1 MAGRDSIER
10 EVKLG
15 AWPGF
20 RLPDFDGLAAWIHAG
35 ETEEHR
41 LVATYY
47 DAPDLRLIRAGVTLR
62 HRTGEA
68 GAPNGRWTA
77 KVPSPEGA
85 PGVLDR
91 FELDH
96 DGPGERPPDRL
107 VGVLRGRLRSGE
119 LVPVAQL
126 ETVRRSVALRDGG
139 GRRLGE
145 VADDEVSVLEDGRVA
160 ARFREV
166 EAEVDRGAPAQL
178 LDLVIDRLRAAGAGK
193 ADLTPKLVRALGPRA
208 LAPPDPP
215 VPELG
220 GGASVGDVV
229 HLAIANAVQR
239 LQAHDPLVR
248 LDAGPVGVHQARVA
262 MRRLRSDLRTF
273 ADLVDPD
280 WVATFAD
287 DLKWLAGELGHVRD
301 ADVRI
306 ERLLG
311 ATAKLP
317 EGDAAEAKVVLNRMR
332 RERTHALA
340 ELQGVLDGERY
351 LDLLD
356 RLVDAGRSPK
366 LLPEASRPAAK
377 ALVELA
383 GGPWRKLRKA
393 VDGLG
398 PEPVDDDL
406 HAIRIKAKRARYA
419 AEAAAV
425 VIPKAA
431 AHAKA
436 IAGLQD
442 VLGEWHDAVVAEEW
456 LREAVRTGTTRSQA
470 MAVGLLIAAQQAEA
484 VERRG
489 AWRDAW
495 AAANAKKVRSWME

>member
-1 MAGRDSIER
+1 MAGDSTER

-35 ETEEHR
+35 DPEERR

-62 HRTGEA
+62 HRTGESD
-68 GAPNGRWTA
+68 APDGRWTA
-77 KVPSPEGA
+77 KVPSPQGA

-96 DGPGERPPDRL
+96 DGPAGRPPDQL
-107 VGVLRGRLRSGE
+107 VGVVRGRLRSGE

-126 ETVRRSVALRDGG
+126 ETVRRSIALLDGG

-166 EAEVDRGAPAQL
+166 EAEVDRGAPSQL
-178 LDLVIDRLRAAGAGK
+178 LDLVVGRLRAAGAGK

-229 HLAIANAVQR
+229 QVAITTAVQR
-239 LQAHDPLVR
+239 LQTHDPLVR

-273 ADLVDPD
+273 RDLVDAD
-280 WVATFAD
+280 WVATFSG
-287 DLKWLAGELGHVRD
+287 DLKWLADELGHVRD

-311 ATAKLP
+311 ATATLQ
-317 EGDAAEAKVVLNRMR
+317 ETDADEAKVVINRMR
-332 RERTHALA
+332 RERADALA
-340 ELQGVLDGERY
+340 ELHRVLDGKRY

-356 RLVDAGRSPK
+356 RLVEAGQSPK
-366 LLPEASRPAAK
+366 LLPDASRPAAK

-383 GGPWRKLRKA
+383 GQPWRKLRKA
-393 VDGLG
+393 VDVLG
-398 PEPVDDDL
+398 EDPSDDDL
-406 HAIRIKAKRARYA
+406 HAVRIKAKRARYA

-425 VIPKAA
+425 IIPKAT

-436 IAGLQD
+436 ISGLQD
-442 VLGEWHDAVVAEEW
+442 VLGDWHDAVVAEHW
-456 LREAVRTGTTRSQA
+456 LREVVQTGTTRTQA
-470 MAVGLLIAAQQAEA
+470 VAVGLLIATQQAEA
-484 VERRG
+484 GKRRG

-495 AAANAKKVRSWME
+495 DAASAKRVRKWME